1 MSPRPVGRSV
11 GAVVLSM
18 GTRPE
23 ELPRAMESLL
33 AQTGVDLDVVVVGNG
48 WAPTGL
54 PPEVRTVHLPENV
67 GIPEGRNVGA
77 AAVGGDVIFFYDDDA
92 FLPTDDVVSRL
103 VDVLQGDP
111 RVGAVQPRPVD
122 PDGRPSPGRWV
133 PRPGARDPLRPGVVA
148 WVWEGTFAVRRD
160 AFEGAGGWP
169 GHFFY
174 GHEGIELIW
183 RVWDQGF
190 VGWYAPDVVVNHPA
204 TSPTRHA
211 VYWRMNARN
220 RVWVARRNLPWPLV
234 PPYLLTWVL
243 VTLARVR
250 SGPALRAWFAGFRE
264 GLGGGAGERRPM
276 SWRTVW
282 RLTRAGRPPVL

>member
-1 MSPRPVGRSV
+1 VSRPSV

-18 GTRPE
+18 GTRPAE
-23 ELPRAMESLL
+23 FPRAIESLL
-33 AQTGVDLDVVVVGNG
+33 AQRGVDIEVVVVGNG
-48 WAPTGL
+48 WEPTGL
-54 PPEVRTVHLPENV
+54 PAGVKTVHLPENV

-92 FLPTDDVVSRL
+92 YLPTDDVVARL
-103 VDVLQGDP
+103 VDVIDRDP
-111 RVGAVQPRPVD
+111 RVAAVQPRPLD
-122 PDGRPSPGRWV
+122 PTGKPSPSRWV
-133 PRPGARDPLRPGVVA
+133 PRPGGRDPERPGVVA
-148 WVWEGTFAVRRD
+148 WVWEGTFAIRRD
-160 AFEGAGGWP
+160 VFERAGGWP

-183 RVWDQGF
+183 RAWDQGY
-190 VGWYAPDVVVNHPA
+190 VGWYAPDIVVNHPA

-211 VYWRMNARN
+211 VYYRLNARN

-234 PPYLLTWVL
+234 VPYLLAWTGLTVL
-243 VTLARVR
+243 RLRSPRTLA
-250 SGPALRAWFAGFRE
+250 AWFGGFRE

-282 RLTRAGRPPVL
+282 RLTLAGRPPVI

>member
-1 MSPRPVGRSV
+1 VSSRPVGRSV

-18 GTRPE
+18 GTRPD
-23 ELPRAMESLL
+23 ELRRAMESLL
-33 AQTGVDLDVVVVGNG
+33 AQAGVDLDVVLVGNG
-48 WAPTGL
+48 WEPTGL
-54 PPEVRTVHLPENV
+54 PAGVRTVHLPENV

-77 AAVGGDVIFFYDDDA
+77 AAVRGDVIFFYDDDA
-92 FLPTDDVVSRL
+92 FLPTHDVVSRL
-103 VDVLQGDP
+103 VDVLQADP

-133 PRPGARDPLRPGVVA
+133 PRPGGRDPLRPGVVA

-190 VGWYAPDVVVNHPA
+190 VGWYAPEIVVNHPA

-250 SGPALRAWFAGFRE
+250 SGPALRAWVAGFGE
-264 GLGGGAGERRPM
+264 GLRSGAGERRPM

>member
-1 MSPRPVGRSV
+1 MSARPVGRSV

-18 GTRPE
+18 GTRPD

-48 WAPTGL
+48 WDPVGL
-54 PPEVRTVHLPENV
+54 PPGVRTVHLPENV

-77 AAVGGDVIFFYDDDA
+77 AAVRGDVIFFYDDDA
-92 FLPTDDVVSRL
+92 YLPADDVVSRL

-111 RVGAVQPRPVD
+111 GVGAVQPRPVD
-122 PDGRPSPGRWV
+122 PEGRPSPGRWV

-160 AFEGAGGWP
+160 AFEAAGGWP

-190 VGWYAPDVVVNHPA
+190 VGWYAPEIVVHHPA

-234 PPYLLTWVL
+234 APYLLTWVL

-250 SGPALRAWFAGFRE
+250 SGPALRAWLSGFRE
-264 GLGGGAGERRPM
+264 GLGPGAGERRPM